1 MPVGVLT
8 HKNSL
13 ISKEPYNKLLD
24 RTEAIFDSD
33 TPMDPGPKLKKK
45 DLCKK
50 IELCGVPIRLLTE
63 KNLTVIWLKT
73 SWRIAIHFLSDF

>member
-13 ISKEPYNKLLD
+13 ISKESYNKLLD

-50 IELCGVPIRLLTE
+50 IELCGVPIGLLTGKKSFGHMVE
-63 KNLTVIWLKT
+63 NIMENCYT
-73 SWRIAIHFLSDF
+73 FFE

>member
-13 ISKEPYNKLLD
+13 ISKESHNKLLD

-50 IELCGVPIRLLTE
+50 IELCGVPIGLLTE
-63 KNLTVIWLKT
+63 KKSYGHMVENIMKNCYT
-73 SWRIAIHFLSDF
+73 FFD